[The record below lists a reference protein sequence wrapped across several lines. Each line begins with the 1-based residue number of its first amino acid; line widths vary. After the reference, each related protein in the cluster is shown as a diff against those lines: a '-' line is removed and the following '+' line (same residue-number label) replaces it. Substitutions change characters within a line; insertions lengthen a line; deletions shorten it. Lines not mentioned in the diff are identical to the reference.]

1 MVPVTSVTSVA
12 RRGGSSATGLGVVNR
27 VGLLDRR
34 GDRESRPCSGPKQL
48 SVYHVLDMKTITI
61 SDDAYRRL
69 ESLKGGRSFSETLE
83 GLIAGSAGARIDRL
97 LELGVSKT
105 GREDELS
112 EVVKGIR
119 ERTRARTS

>member
-27 VGLLDRR
+27 VGLLDHR

-48 SVYHVLDMKTITI
+48 SVYRVLDMKTITI

-69 ESLKGGRSFSETLE
+69 ESLKGGRSFSETIE
-83 GLIAGSAGARIDRL
+83 GLIAGSAGARIDSL
-97 LELGVSKT
+97 LELGFSKT

-119 ERTRARTS
+119 ERTRVRTS